1 MSKNNWH
8 DFQKGFIIGSGL
20 NQTNASRYSGSG
32 PSKTNHNSNA
42 DLSGKGCLGYVVGY
56 ALGGALAVY
65 ILYLIG
71 R

>member
-1 MSKNNWH
+1 MNKSNWH

-20 NQTNASRYSGSG
+20 NQTNASRYSGH
-32 PSKTNHNSNA
+32 SKTNRHSNA
-42 DLSGKGCLGYVVGY
+42 DMSGKGCLGYVVGY

>member
-20 NQTNASRYSGSG
+20 NQTNASRYSG
-32 PSKTNHNSNA
+32 PSKTNRHSNT

>member
-20 NQTNASRYSGSG
+20 NQ
-32 PSKTNHNSNA
+32 PSKTNHHSNT
-42 DLSGKGCLGYVVGY
+42 DLSNKGCLGYIIGY

>member
-1 MSKNNWH
+1 MNKNNWH

-20 NQTNASRYSGSG
+20 NQTNASSSR
-32 PSKTNHNSNA
+32 PSKTNRHSNA
-42 DLSGKGCLGYVVGY
+42 DMSNKGCIGYIVGY